1 MLFLNKLL
9 KGVKDD
15 PLIFRNPKI
24 GFVLGLTSS
33 QIKELKK
40 FALSNCF
47 IKQQKQEYYLTI
59 FGEDYL
65 NSHPIQSW
73 RTDEFPKRPELN
85 LEYLKEEK
93 TPATV
98 TKAIRSL
105 ARHFLDGEELKP
117 NSMEEFIQVELLAEN
132 SKFQCLTNE
141 IEEFFSSEKRV
152 NLGDYYTTFNGYG
165 LTKAIAS
172 VLLLKFISNHK
183 NNIAVYEKYLFQLN
197 INPLLFDKM
206 MFNPENFEIQKTEF
220 DGSPVLE
227 EISAFVLPKKTSN
240 VLDITKGLINFV
252 RQLDKY
258 VLQTEHLSTKAIK
271 LRNAVINAK
280 DPINLLTIDIP
291 RIMQSRRIKDCDK
304 EFVSNFRAT
313 LEELKEAKNNMVK
326 DINAFTLSSFFA
338 KKRSEL
344 SDRFKKIKEFIGSK
358 ELLVLFTNITDDSC
372 SDNFWIERIAAYT
385 NKSRVPKDWTDED
398 LADYK
403 VKIKELALK
412 FSVLES
418 TVGTAEEPTSNDY
431 CEVLSAYLKLS
442 KAEQNLLLRKV
453 VNG

>member
-15 PLIFRNPKI
+15 PLIFKNPKI

-33 QIKELKK
+33 QVKDLKK

-65 NSHPIQSW
+65 NNNPIQSW
-73 RTDEFPKRPELN
+73 HTDEFPKRPELN

-98 TKAIRSL
+98 TKATRSL
-105 ARHFLDGEELKP
+105 ARHLLDSEELKP
-117 NSMEEFIQVELLAEN
+117 NSMEEFIKLELLGEN
-132 SKFQCLTNE
+132 SSFAELFKE
-141 IEEFFSSEKRV
+141 IDEYFSSDKRT
-152 NLGDYYTTFNGYG
+152 NLRDFYNTFLGYG
-165 LTKAIAS
+165 LTKSVVS
-172 VLLLKFISNHK
+172 VLLLKFLADNKDSL
-183 NNIAVYEKYLFQLN
+183 AVYEKYQFQLN

-220 DGSPVLE
+220 KGSSILE
-227 EISAFVLPKKTSN
+227 EISTFVLPKKTNN

-291 RIMQSRRIKDCDK
+291 RIMQSRRIKDCDR
-304 EFVSNFRAT
+304 EFVSNFRAA

-358 ELLVLFTNITDDSC
+358 ELSVLFSNVTDDSS

-385 NKSRVPKDWTDED
+385 NKLRVPKDWTDED

-418 TVGTAEEPTSNDY
+418 TVGTIEEPVSNGY
-431 CEVLSAYLKLS
+431 KEVLNAYLKLT
-442 KAEQNLLLRKV
+442 KAEQNTMLRKV